1 MVRLLEE
8 FLKDSLQII
17 RKPQFCR
24 RIFAAS
30 NQNQNKN
37 KNQNKNQNKN
47 EAETQDF

>member
-30 NQNQNKN
+30 NQNQNQ
-37 KNQNKNQNKN
+37 NQNEN

>member
-30 NQNQNKN
+30 NQNQNE
-37 KNQNKNQNKN
+37 N